1 MRLNLRQLFLVDDYF
16 SSAVFSPPSAG
27 AAWAQCAEKGLL
39 IRRAL
44 DLMGALKLG
53 VHIDL
58 DEIRAD
64 EFCAMLIIAEERDL
78 LEREKTSPLGKNP
91 PTWR

>member
-1 MRLNLRQLFLVDDYF
+1 VYRFQDHLVLETLLHF
-16 SSAVFSPPSAG
+16 RIIL
-27 AAWAQCAEKGLL
+27 GLEYA
-39 IRRAL
+39 RRAL

-53 VHIDL
+53 VHIGL

-78 LEREKTSPLGKNP
+78 LEREKLPQG
-91 PTWR
+91 RGG

>member
-1 MRLNLRQLFLVDDYF
+1 MAIGATTARWTG
-16 SSAVFSPPSAG
+16 SMPPNAS
-27 AAWAQCAEKGLL
+27 EKGLL

-53 VHIDL
+53 VHIGL

-78 LEREKTSPLGKNP
+78 LEREKLPGPGEWHREVNASV
-91 PTWR
+91 PTIR

>member
-1 MRLNLRQLFLVDDYF
+1 
-16 SSAVFSPPSAG
+16 
-27 AAWAQCAEKGLL
+27 L

-53 VHIDL
+53 VHIGL

-64 EFCAMLIIAEERDL
+64 EFWAMLIIAEEREWS
-78 LEREKTSPLGKNP
+78 EREKLPEAAGHRS
-91 PTWR
+91 R